1 MESLIPTRTPAYFQL
16 NSFEFS
22 DDTRHVLLMD
32 IMRSFRP
39 RWRFVFPSTRPV
51 EHLCRA
57 GSNGWR
63 PSLDAGSLTSLESA
77 KSFSHDRGAERDVYP

>member
-22 DDTRHVLLMD
+22 DDTRHVLLID

-39 RWRFVFPSTRPV
+39 WTRFIQLLQGSKTADVAASAAV
-51 EHLCRA
+51 VMACIA
-57 GSNGWR
+57 GLVLWGMANAY
-63 PSLDAGSLTSLESA
+63 PSLVMI
-77 KSFSHDRGAERDVYP
+77 R